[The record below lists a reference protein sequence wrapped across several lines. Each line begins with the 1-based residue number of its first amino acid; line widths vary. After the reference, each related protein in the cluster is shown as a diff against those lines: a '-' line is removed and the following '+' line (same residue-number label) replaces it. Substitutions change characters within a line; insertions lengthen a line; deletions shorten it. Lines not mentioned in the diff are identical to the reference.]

1 MSGKPLW
8 VDVLEQGMCNEA
20 GELASPRGLP
30 GLVNVSSA
38 GSSGATCERCRL
50 LVRARILF
58 RDLGLDQK
66 GPMAGSDGGT
76 STGEKEFR

>member
-1 MSGKPLW
+1 M
-8 VDVLEQGMCNEA
+8 DVLEQGMCNEA
-20 GELASPRGLP
+20 GELASQRGLP
-30 GLVNVSSA
+30 GLANVNCAST
-38 GSSGATCERCRL
+38 SGARGERCRL

-66 GPMAGSDGGT
+66 GPTAWNDGGT

>member
-1 MSGKPLW
+1 MKLESLLLKEIYL
-8 VDVLEQGMCNEA
+8 VHDVSCARN
-20 GELASPRGLP
+20 
-30 GLVNVSSA
+30 
-38 GSSGATCERCRL
+38 SGARAERCRL

-66 GPMAGSDGGT
+66 VPTAGSDGGT